1 MFSLLLTTAL
11 ASFPGQPARIPFVPA
26 ASVSTYRSAY
36 MEPRQTQTQ
45 NENDPDHDFDND
57 NADREGGDRR

>member
-26 ASVSTYRSAY
+26 AKVSTSRSAY
-36 MEPRQTQTQ
+36 LEPRQAQDD
-45 NENDPDHDFDND
+45 NDPDHDFDND
-57 NADREGGDRR
+57 NADHEGGDRR